1 MLKKVPNFAVYDAG
15 LPVHPSFPFTG
26 ATPDG
31 KVYDPSE
38 NPPYGLLEINC
49 PFSKRKDT
57 LVQASGDGT
66 FYLEERENSFY
77 LKRNHTCGYF
87 VQIQG
92 QLGITGLNWCDFCV
106 YLSESNEMSVERI
119 YFNEDFWANNLLPK
133 LSDFFLKQALPCLA
147 SD

>member
-15 LPVHPSFPFTG
+15 LSVYPSFPFIG

-38 NPPYGLLEINC
+38 NPPYGLLEIKC

-66 FYLEERENSFY
+66 FYLEGRENSFY
-77 LKRNHTCGYF
+77 QKETIPVAILFKFKSSLESQASSGVTF
-87 VQIQG
+87 VFIS
-92 QLGITGLNWCDFCV
+92 LNQ
-106 YLSESNEMSVERI
+106 MR
-119 YFNEDFWANNLLPK
+119 
-133 LSDFFLKQALPCLA
+133 
-147 SD
+147 